1 MGDENEVHE
10 ADLQFENT
18 DAGASTTYPT
28 EAGKVRKGGHLVI
41 RGRPCKVIDVS
52 TSKTGK
58 HGHAKCNFTATD
70 IFTGKK
76 LEDMCPSTHNVEIPN
91 VIRTDYSLLDIN
103 EDDGF
108 VSLMMENG
116 DTREDLSLPSQTD
129 DDLKLAEQIRKDF
142 EEGKELVLSVL
153 KAMEDEKIVASKA
166 TA

>member
-1 MGDENEVHE
+1 M
-10 ADLQFENT
+10 
-18 DAGASTTYPT
+18 
-28 EAGKVRKGGHLVI
+28 
-41 RGRPCKVIDVS
+41 DVQ
-52 TSKTGK
+52 
-58 HGHAKCNFTATD
+58 
-70 IFTGKK
+70 
-76 LEDMCPSTHNVEIPN
+76 
-91 VIRTDYSLLDIN
+91 
-103 EDDGF
+103 